1 MKELQIYNN
10 LLQLPLFLGISK
22 NDISLIVAH
31 TRFNFSTIRAGKD
44 IVKEGDPCHE
54 LFFILNGKVEIKTV
68 SDDGSY
74 YVTEISEGPSVIQA
88 NRLFGLH
95 QRYTRTYKAL
105 EDCKLIS
112 LDKKEVL
119 RLSDQFVIFRINI
132 LNLLSME
139 NQRYEHQP
147 WKKVPQTLEDK
158 ITRFFEEHCIYPAGP
173 KTFYI
178 KMNQLAL
185 EVNDSRLD
193 VSRALNK
200 MQDAQRLTLYR
211 GRIFIPA
218 LEKLL
223 M

>member
-105 EDCKLIS
+105 EDCKLFS
-112 LDKKEVL
+112 LDK
-119 RLSDQFVIFRINI
+119 RSF
-132 LNLLSME
+132 
-139 NQRYEHQP
+139 
-147 WKKVPQTLEDK
+147 T
-158 ITRFFEEHCIYPAGP
+158 T
-173 KTFYI
+173 
-178 KMNQLAL
+178 
-185 EVNDSRLD
+185 
-193 VSRALNK
+193 
-200 MQDAQRLTLYR
+200 
-211 GRIFIPA
+211 
-218 LEKLL
+218 
-223 M
+223 